1 MEGSMTRWTRLI
13 PVLAIGLILAACGV
27 DPVGSGTTS
36 SDLAAPGGPR
46 LNGGYG
52 TGGNFKDGG
61 GQTVSDTT
69 IVSPTSSADAAS
81 TDTTKTLGGYG
92 TGGN

>member
-1 MEGSMTRWTRLI
+1 MTRWTRLI

-27 DPVGSGTTS
+27 DPVGSGATS

-52 TGGNFKDGG
+52 TGGNVTGG
-61 GQTVSDTT
+61 GGSTGGGTT
-69 IVSPTSSADAAS
+69 TTSATSSTDVMP
-81 TDTTKTLGGYG
+81 TDTTTTLGGYG

>member
-1 MEGSMTRWTRLI
+1 MTRWTRFI
-13 PVLAIGLILAACGV
+13 PVLAIGLILTACGV
-27 DPVGSGTTS
+27 DPVGSSSSG

-52 TGGNFKDGG
+52 TGGNIVGGG
-61 GQTVSDTT
+61 GQTGSDTT
-69 IVSPTSSADAAS
+69 VVYPTSSADVAS
-81 TDTTKTLGGYG
+81 TDTTTTLGGYG

>member
-1 MEGSMTRWTRLI
+1 MTRWTRLI
-13 PVLAIGLILAACGV
+13 PVAAIGLILAACGV
-27 DPVGSGTTS
+27 DPVGSSASG

-52 TGGNFKDGG
+52 TGGNVTGG
-61 GQTVSDTT
+61 GGTTEGGTTTASTTSSTDIVPADTT
-69 IVSPTSSADAAS
+69 T
-81 TDTTKTLGGYG
+81 TLGGYG